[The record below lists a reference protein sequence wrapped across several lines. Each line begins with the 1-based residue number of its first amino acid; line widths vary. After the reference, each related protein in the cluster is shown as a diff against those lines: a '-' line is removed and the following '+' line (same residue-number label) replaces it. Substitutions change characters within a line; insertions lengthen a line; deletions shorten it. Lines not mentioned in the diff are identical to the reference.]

1 MSNPSIT
8 FFPVG
13 NGNFTLIQVDGVNI
27 VVDING
33 TKDEEGEDG
42 KTSLEILRPFLPEV
56 NGTRQLDVLCITH
69 GDKDHCG
76 GFAEFKQKIDGGQ
89 LVVGEIWH
97 SNYDRTSDTEESK
110 LPKDYLALRAEILRR
125 RRFGNLK
132 YGDVEVPLTAW
143 QDESAAFSAAR
154 RPDSFSMKVLSPYF
168 KDKGDRD
175 WQVND
180 VSLVLNIE
188 VLGLNVLH
196 PGDSSAKTWQERII
210 PYTLSKDEMKDWAQA
225 EFLIA
230 SHHGSFS
237 FFGEDRDA
245 VREADPYPD
254 NYEALDYVAPEHLL
268 VLAEKRFPT
277 SRDESG
283 KRPPHYAA
291 YKWYHKWFR
300 DNRRV
305 SEDDEHPAQF
315 KYTADGHIRLEH
327 GDDGWELV
335 DDWSPDDDGGGNG
348 DGGGDDGGKGFRY
361 RPGPTRRRGDEYA

>member
-8 FFPVG
+8 CFRVG
-13 NGNFTLIQVDGVNI
+13 NGNFTLIQIDGVNI

-42 KTSLEILRPFLPEV
+42 KTSLEILRPFLPEEG
-56 NGTRQLDVLCITH
+56 GTRKLDVLCITH

-76 GFAEFKQKIDGGQ
+76 GFAEFKQEIDGGR

-97 SNYDRTSDTEESK
+97 SNYDRTSDTAEAE

-125 RRFGNLK
+125 RRSGNSK
-132 YGDVEVPLTAW
+132 YGDVEVPLSAW

-154 RPDSFSMKVLSPYF
+154 RPDGFSMKVLSPYY

-175 WQVND
+175 WEVND

-188 VLGLNVLH
+188 ALGINVLH

-210 PYTLSKDEMKDWAQA
+210 PYTLSKDEMKEWAQA

-230 SHHGSFS
+230 SHHGSCT
-237 FFGEDRDA
+237 FFGKDRDT
-245 VREADPYPD
+245 VRVADPYPD

-277 SRDESG
+277 SSGENDE
-283 KRPPHYAA
+283 RPPDDAA

-300 DNRRV
+300 DNRGV
-305 SEDDEHPAQF
+305 SVDVGHPEQF
-315 KYTADGHIRLEH
+315 KYTAEGHIRLEH
-327 GDDGWELV
+327 GEDGW
-335 DDWSPDDDGGGNG
+335 DWVRGWAPDDDGGG
-348 DGGGDDGGKGFRY
+348 DGGGDDGGRGFRY
-361 RPGPTRRRGDEYA
+361 RPGPTRRGGDEYA